1 MSSDLG
7 TESHNASSPQSVA
20 ESATSSVYPVN
31 FSSAT
36 LSPSLMQA
44 TSGYDHELVATLAGP
59 TSGYPAMATPY
70 QFQPNFQPDQVLFN
84 EPSWDFNAASRPE
97 DFNYSSNPYSMS

>member
-31 FSSAT
+31 FSSST
-36 LSPSLMQA
+36 LSPSLVQV
-44 TSGYDHELVATLAGP
+44 TSGFDPKFATTLAGP
-59 TSGYPAMATPY
+59 TPGYPAMATPY
-70 QFQPNFQPDQVLFN
+70 RFRQTFQPDQMLLN
-84 EPSWDFNAASRPE
+84 EPSWDFNVSSRPE
-97 DFNYSSNPYSMS
+97 DFDDYIPYTMA